1 MATPELNT
9 QIVQAVEFTNQA
21 VLRPQKASNASED
34 LKPNPLGGA
43 IAYQLV
49 AESGALAIQD
59 AVDHLRN
66 ITQVA
71 TAGLAVIM
79 AKIAKTPIEAPLYAP
94 AIEELQKMITDAATN
109 LATVG
114 TEVGKAMDS
123 YPTDKS

>member
-1 MATPELNT
+1 MAAPELNK

-21 VLRPQKASNASED
+21 VLRPQKVPDQSGD

-49 AESGALAIQD
+49 AEAGALAIQD

-114 TEVGKAMDS
+114 AEVGKAMDS
-123 YPTDKS
+123 YPTDKT

>member
-1 MATPELNT
+1 MAAPELNT
-9 QIVQAVEFTNQA
+9 QIVQAVKFTNQA
-21 VLRPQKASNASED
+21 VLRPQKGPDQSGD

-43 IAYQLV
+43 MAYQLV
-49 AESGALAIQD
+49 AASGALAIQD

-79 AKIAKTPIEAPLYAP
+79 AKIAKTPVEAPLYAP

-114 TEVGKAMDS
+114 TNVEAAMNS